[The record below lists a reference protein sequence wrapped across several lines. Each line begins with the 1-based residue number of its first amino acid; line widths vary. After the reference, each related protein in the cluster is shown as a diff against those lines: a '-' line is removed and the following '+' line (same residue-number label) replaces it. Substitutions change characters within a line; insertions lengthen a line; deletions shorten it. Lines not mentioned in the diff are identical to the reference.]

1 MAATYQDAIML
12 FGDSLT
18 QGAWEFNGI
27 GARLAHVYARKFD
40 VINRGFSGYNTEW
53 ALPVFEQIFAK
64 QHEQQHVP
72 RVRLLT
78 IWFGAN
84 DACIPGTPQHVPL
97 PRFTENLLKMIHM
110 VQSPSSPYYSPDTKI
125 ILISAPPVN
134 TQQRGADLAS
144 RDPPKDLDRHFEK
157 TRTYAE
163 EVVRL
168 GKKEGLPVVDAWTKL
183 WEAAGKEESA
193 LKEYLYDGLHV
204 NEAGYKVVYDG
215 IVEAIATHY
224 PELRHDTM
232 QYIFPAWD
240 YFIDHSVDDFKKEY
254 HLAA

>member
-1 MAATYQDAIML
+1 ML
-12 FGDSLT
+12 
-18 QGAWEFNGI
+18 
-27 GARLAHVYARKFD
+27 
-40 VINRGFSGYNTEW
+40 NRGFSGYNTEW
-53 ALPVFEQIFAK
+53 ALPVFEQVRKTRSVILRCDSFDATDSLPVRQIFAK

-72 RVRLLT
+72 LVRLLT

-97 PRFTENLLKMIHM
+97 PHFTENLLKMIQM

-134 TQQRGADLAS
+134 TRQRGADLAS
-144 RDPPKDLDRHFEK
+144 RDPPKDLDRLFEK
-157 TRTYAE
+157 TQTYAE

-204 NEAGYKVVYDG
+204 NEAGYKVCG
-215 IVEAIATHY
+215 IKPSI
-224 PELRHDTM
+224 
-232 QYIFPAWD
+232 
-240 YFIDHSVDDFKKEY
+240 
-254 HLAA
+254 